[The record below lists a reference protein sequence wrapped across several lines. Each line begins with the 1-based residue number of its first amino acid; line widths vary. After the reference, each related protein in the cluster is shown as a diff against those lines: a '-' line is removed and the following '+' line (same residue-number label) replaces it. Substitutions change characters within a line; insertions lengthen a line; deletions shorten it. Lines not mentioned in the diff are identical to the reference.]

1 MSKKAIML
9 AIYAVNI
16 IVFLVC
22 SMLEFCMFPLKT
34 VEEDKTIVT
43 VKWTQKLENDA
54 YIDMLYD
61 IADEISGD
69 LMVRNL
75 ADNDLLQYYR
85 TENDPGFIALEGLD
99 PGQTYATDPQN
110 GEQKIRGF
118 FFLSDSDFQIA
129 PLKSLKGKD
138 IDLSIQQFL
147 VSTDK
152 LNAFSQAVTA
162 KGLELST
169 EKGISIAGD
178 FGFLYRILA
187 ALAFFLA
194 VSVVFYAFSRSKD
207 MIVKKTMG
215 FSDMNI
221 AAAEIKE
228 NFSLL
233 LLITAVLLLTAF
245 IVFSALSGAAS
256 TLYFLKKN
264 LLRILLYLG
273 GTFLLFLVFIYL
285 VSTQC
290 SISSSKGKS
299 FNKQLFAFTVVFKTV
314 VIILLSTSLTTL
326 IQSAGKV
333 YTMYH
338 ATKKT
343 ADLVEGYATTTMNA
357 RLEDPM
363 QQYEKYAPILLDFYR
378 AMHDDH
384 NFIIASFNDI
394 LYDLH
399 NEKATAVNYR
409 VTVNDNYL
417 DTVDTLY
424 GTDGKQIR
432 SDALVKGKYNYLI
445 PEHYNPSELLKM
457 YTSSGQYAEEDFH
470 FIRYSE
476 SSKFFT
482 FSNQVPNGYVGG
494 SRIIAE
500 VFDPEL
506 FYQRESAR
514 TSTAMLSSY
523 YSTAGFFTYDTAS
536 DQDPLY
542 QIMPV
547 IKETGM
553 EKILIST
560 PAVIQ
565 QFSQDLKYYSNSL
578 IISVVKLIVVLFAF
592 IVIVI
597 YAAELDYRIYAKD
610 YSIKCVTGYSFLDIF
625 IIRIVLKMI
634 ILPVLVIMPGVS
646 LPVALLCV
654 LSELVIYVICMKKRI
669 GRNTVTILKGE

>member
-16 IVFLVC
+16 IIFLVC

-338 ATKKT
+338 ATKKPLT
-343 ADLVEGYATTTMNA
+343 
-357 RLEDPM
+357 
-363 QQYEKYAPILLDFYR
+363 
-378 AMHDDH
+378 
-384 NFIIASFNDI
+384 
-394 LYDLH
+394 
-399 NEKATAVNYR
+399 
-409 VTVNDNYL
+409 
-417 DTVDTLY
+417 
-424 GTDGKQIR
+424 
-432 SDALVKGKYNYLI
+432 
-445 PEHYNPSELLKM
+445 LLKVM
-457 YTSSGQYAEEDFH
+457 
-470 FIRYSE
+470 R
-476 SSKFFT
+476 
-482 FSNQVPNGYVGG
+482 
-494 SRIIAE
+494 R
-500 VFDPEL
+500 
-506 FYQRESAR
+506 
-514 TSTAMLSSY
+514 
-523 YSTAGFFTYDTAS
+523 
-536 DQDPLY
+536 PL
-542 QIMPV
+542 
-547 IKETGM
+547 
-553 EKILIST
+553 
-560 PAVIQ
+560 
-565 QFSQDLKYYSNSL
+565 
-578 IISVVKLIVVLFAF
+578 
-592 IVIVI
+592 
-597 YAAELDYRIYAKD
+597 
-610 YSIKCVTGYSFLDIF
+610 
-625 IIRIVLKMI
+625 
-634 ILPVLVIMPGVS
+634 
-646 LPVALLCV
+646 
-654 LSELVIYVICMKKRI
+654 
-669 GRNTVTILKGE
+669 